1 MAVVEVGMVAEAVA
15 AFMVEAVEA
24 VFTAEVVDLLGFT
37 AVVVA
42 GMAEVAGFTDLLPM
56 LARPISVM
64 GGVVMH

>member
-1 MAVVEVGMVAEAVA
+1 MSVVEVGMVAEAVA

-24 VFTAEVVDLLGFT
+24 VFTAEAVDLLGFT

-42 GMAEVAGFTDLLPM
+42 GMAEVAGFTPM

-64 GGVVMH
+64 CGVVMH

>member
-1 MAVVEVGMVAEAVA
+1 MVAEAVA

-24 VFTAEVVDLLGFT
+24 VFTSEAVDLLGFT

-56 LARPISVM
+56 LGRPISVM